1 MKKIIEILGVITVL
15 ILFAMVIIQTA
26 CLFSGKQR
34 KAEDRLTCEM
44 LKNYF
49 FYNQNASCED
59 E

>member
-1 MKKIIEILGVITVL
+1 MKKVIEILGVITVS

-26 CLFSGKQR
+26 CLFSWKQR
-34 KAEDRLTCEM
+34 KTEDRLTCEM
-44 LKNYF
+44 LMNYF